1 MSSRSA
7 IISFHLEIEIYFY
20 KRIITWIWSSR
31 GTGRTLGWKLNVELF
46 PAPNHWDTSL
56 QLLREE
62 DKARIRIDFSS
73 WEEIYLIL
81 EQTISRTGPPSPPNS
96 CSSSTMKRL
105 MFCTFFLCFH
115 RLLSTSHFSGVEMIR
130 FPLASSFR
138 SVPVSPVKI
147 TTWRQNKNITIN
159 LR

>member
-20 KRIITWIWSSR
+20 KRNITWIWSSR

-115 RLLSTSHFSGVEMIR
+115 RLLSTSHFSGVEIIR

-147 TTWRQNKNITIN
+147 TTWRQN
-159 LR
+159 